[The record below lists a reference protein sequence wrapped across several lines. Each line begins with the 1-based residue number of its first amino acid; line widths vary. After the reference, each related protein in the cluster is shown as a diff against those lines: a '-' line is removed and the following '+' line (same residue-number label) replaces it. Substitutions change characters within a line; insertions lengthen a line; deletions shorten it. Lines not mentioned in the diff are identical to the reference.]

1 MDSLRR
7 LFLPLI
13 LLIFPIFPAL
23 AQEPAAGRVALIAD
37 RVSVDQATGN
47 LIADGDVTI
56 LRGDTVLTTDRLI
69 YDRAAGRVE
78 VPGQLILQSDEVG
91 GVVYA
96 DFAELDEDLQNGVA
110 EGARAIIDNQ
120 LQVAATSLQQI
131 DGRLTVLNRTTASSC
146 VICEENPTPIW
157 QIRAQRVVRDAEQ
170 LRFYY
175 ENAVFELFGVPILYL
190 PYFSH
195 FDPSVER
202 ATGFLNPE
210 LRNSGEFGSA
220 IRIPY
225 FYVIDE
231 SRDATITPFIT
242 TEAGILMEGEYRQR
256 LLRGGFDVGG
266 TLKLQSDDIGD
277 DRGFVFAR
285 GNYDFG
291 DDIIGRVDGIA
302 VTDDSFLES
311 FGYSSADRLT
321 STLSLERYRTGR
333 FWRVSSVYFDSLRDN
348 EPQDTVPFILPEAEF
363 RRTYALG
370 EMRAD
375 LTASAL
381 SFTRDDGRDVSRTSV
396 GAGFDRTFVTDPGLV
411 LRGFADF
418 GGDLYYTVDDPEFGN
433 DTDTRASSS
442 VGLELRY
449 PFVSRRA
456 GLTQVVEPILQL
468 VRGDQTGDPEDVAN
482 EDSLLVEL
490 DETNL
495 FSTNRFPGTDR
506 FETGTYANIGLRYES
521 ITPSGRNIT
530 GTIGRVVRDD
540 ELDTFPSSTTL
551 GQEQSDY
558 VLAAGFDATR
568 NTRISG
574 SLLADD
580 DFVASRTELRFAY
593 GGERLGFSGTYV
605 FLREDEITPEDRAE
619 LVFDAS
625 YQIDGNWQAD
635 LGFRRDLENS
645 DFIRVDAAV
654 SWGNECATFEF
665 SASRRFT
672 TRDNVEPTTDFG
684 LTLRLAGIGDS
695 AVATRRRQQICGT

>member
-1 MDSLRR
+1 MRR

-13 LLIFPIFPAL
+13 LLISPIFPGA
-23 AQEPAAGRVALIAD
+23 AQEVEQERVALIAD

-47 LIADGDVTI
+47 LIAEGDVTI
-56 LRGDTVLTTDRLI
+56 LRGETVLTTDRLI
-69 YDRAAGRVE
+69 YDRAAGQVR

-157 QIRAQRVVRDAEQ
+157 QIRAERVVRDAEQ

-175 ENAVFELFGVPILYL
+175 ENAVFELFGVPVLYL

-195 FDPSVER
+195 FDPSVRR

-210 LRNSGEFGSA
+210 LRSSGEFGSGV
-220 IRIPY
+220 RIPY
-225 FYVIDE
+225 FYVIDD
-231 SRDATITPFIT
+231 SRDATLTPFVT
-242 TEAGILMEGEYRQR
+242 TDAGVLLEGEYRQR
-256 LLRGGFDVGG
+256 FMRGSIDLGG
-266 TLKLQSDDIGD
+266 TLKLQSDEVGD
-277 DRGFVFAR
+277 DRGFLFAR
-285 GNYDFG
+285 GDYDFG
-291 DDIIGRVDGIA
+291 DDIIGRIDGIA
-302 VTDDSFLES
+302 VSDDAFLDS

-321 STLSLERYRTGR
+321 STLSLERFQTGR
-333 FWRVSSVYFDSLRDN
+333 FWRVSSIYFDSLRDN
-348 EPQDTVPFILPEAEF
+348 EPQETVPFILPEAEF

-375 LTASAL
+375 LTATAL
-381 SFTRDDGRDVSRTSV
+381 SFTRDDGRDVSRTSL
-396 GAGFDRTFVTDPGLV
+396 GAGFDRTIVTDPGLV

-418 GGDLYYTVDDPEFGN
+418 GGDLYYTADDPAVGS
-433 DTDTRASSS
+433 DTDARVDST
-442 VGLELRY
+442 VGFELRY
-449 PFVSRRA
+449 PFVSRNA
-456 GLTQVVEPILQL
+456 GLTQVIEPIIQI
-468 VRGDQTGDPEDVAN
+468 VRGDQSGDPEDVAN

-495 FSTNRFPGTDR
+495 FSTNRFPGSDR
-506 FETGTYANIGLRYES
+506 FETGTYANLGLRYES
-521 ITPSGRNIT
+521 ITPRGRNIT
-530 GTIGRVVRDD
+530 GTIGRVVR
-540 ELDTFPSSTTL
+540 EEALDTFPGSTTL
-551 GQEQSDY
+551 GQEESDY

-635 LGFRRDLENS
+635 VGFRRDIENS

-672 TRDNVEPTTDFG
+672 RRDNVEPSTDFG
-684 LTLRLAGIGDS
+684 LTLRLAGIGES
-695 AVATRRRQQICGT
+695 ALGTRRREQICGT